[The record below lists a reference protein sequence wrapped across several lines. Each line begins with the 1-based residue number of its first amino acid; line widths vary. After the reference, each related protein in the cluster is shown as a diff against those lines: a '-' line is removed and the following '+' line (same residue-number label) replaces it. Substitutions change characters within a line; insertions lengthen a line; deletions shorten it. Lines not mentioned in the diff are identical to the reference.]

1 MALTDSR
8 IGWYLPDRRGSVT
21 GNRVAQVADL
31 LQGRQD
37 GVRDGARGEGSARAT
52 SSRSR
57 RAGLGRAA
65 GGDVPRDEYRG
76 VERSDWRTSAQDW
89 FIGHLDDAR
98 VCIVVVEVGSRVV
111 STAMAAMRETVPSPS
126 CPTGG
131 DILIS
136 NVCTLPGARRQGHG
150 QVAFAAVLEWAH
162 STGVPRAELMATSG
176 GQAMYEAAGFAVTIY
191 PAMRAPL
198 SAAQD

>member
-1 MALTDSR
+1 MA
-8 IGWYLPDRRGSVT
+8 SVT
-21 GNRVAQVADL
+21 EREVR
-31 LQGRQD
+31 GRL
-37 GVRDGARGEGSARAT
+37 V
-52 SSRSR
+52 R
-57 RAGLGRAA
+57 RAVAADVLALVELRAEMFLA
-65 GGDVPRDEYRG
+65 MNTAG

-111 STAMAAMRETVPSPS
+111 STAMAAMRETAPSPS